1 MTHSRHNLV
10 LWTIRII
17 PGSPY
22 FPCGFSMAG
31 DKTLI
36 TLFAFPLHLIEHSQ
50 QQSER
55 SGGEGCARLLFYCYS
70 NAPQTAFWMAKL
82 NSGSVRLETES
93 ILAEHTQEEGLLC
106 VQLCA
111 KHTHVLSPVEAT
123 LKMSLEVEGSWQNRG
138 ILLVFRA
145 RSLPIWP
152 RNTKYFV
159 IRDALCG
166 TSIVRGA
173 CLPFCLSCQ
182 YCSTLCQGLSICLS
196 LKRGY

>member
-1 MTHSRHNLV
+1 MFVTQGHVKAYIVNALSRRWHCSPLHLINLLPLTPPPHLLLARLYFITHRRHNLV

-22 FPCGFSMAG
+22 FPCSFSMAG

-55 SGGEGCARLLFYCYS
+55 SEGEGCAGLLFYCYS

-111 KHTHVLSPVEAT
+111 KHTLVPSPAEAT
-123 LKMSLEVEGSWQNRG
+123 LKMSLEVEGSRQNGG
-138 ILLVFRA
+138 ILPLF
-145 RSLPIWP
+145 
-152 RNTKYFV
+152 
-159 IRDALCG
+159 
-166 TSIVRGA
+166 
-173 CLPFCLSCQ
+173 
-182 YCSTLCQGLSICLS
+182 
-196 LKRGY
+196 